1 MRLLKQKLVSKL
13 CICLLVCCAFSV
25 IENVNEWGFSQNVV
39 NAMETFEV
47 MDVDQFFKIPLVE
60 PNENFTKLGNEYSE
74 YKNRSNI
81 LEELKKNEKITEF
94 SDLGKLVKD
103 LYGLVKVGEDGGYS
117 GNVGKFLNE
126 YLKKY
131 NEAA

>member
-81 LEELKKNEKITEF
+81 LEELKKMRR
-94 SDLGKLVKD
+94 
-103 LYGLVKVGEDGGYS
+103 
-117 GNVGKFLNE
+117 
-126 YLKKY
+126 
-131 NEAA
+131 